1 MTAVL
6 LESFAATGTTTSQA
20 TKEVLSMPKGFYNV
34 SIYGTWVGAVTLQ
47 RSFNNGVTW
56 LDVNSWTANIETG
69 GFETEV
75 GVKYQWSF
83 TRTSGTAICRLG
95 A

>member
-1 MTAVL
+1 MTARL
-6 LESFAATGTTTSQA
+6 LDTFSATGTTTSQA
-20 TKEVLSMPKGFYNV
+20 INSPMAMPKGFYNV
-34 SIYGTWVGAVTLQ
+34 SIAGTWVGTVTLQ
-47 RSFNNGVTW
+47 RSFDNGATW

-83 TRTSGTAICRLG
+83 TRTSGTAVCRLG